1 MGLRGERAII
11 RSSEGHEERAAGG
24 SLTSAMSKR
33 RESSLSVS
41 TSDVL
46 MWRLVVLELIM
57 DGRRRLCRP
66 DDRALAGPP
75 PPPGGRRR
83 VIKSLQHVAHLGNA
97 TDGGGGPSIHLS

>member
-11 RSSEGHEERAAGG
+11 RSSEGHEESG

-57 DGRRRLCRP
+57 DG
-66 DDRALAGPP
+66 DDGCGCADLTAPGVAGDQVAPAKHLLEYMYSSMSLTS
-75 PPPGGRRR
+75 GG
-83 VIKSLQHVAHLGNA
+83 
-97 TDGGGGPSIHLS
+97 